1 MARSCNQL
9 EKGTSGFKILTGKP
23 SGKRPLGRRKC
34 RWEENIRMYL
44 KEIGIN
50 TRNWIDSGKPTGKRP
65 LGMPRRRWEK
75 ILEWTLKR

>member
-34 RWEENIRMYL
+34 RWEGNIKMDL

-50 TRNWIDSGKPTGKRP
+50 MKNWVDLAQVRDYWRALVTAA
-65 LGMPRRRWEK
+65 LN
-75 ILEWTLKR
+75 L